1 MKLKKWCGFCST
13 TFSFLPLAM
22 KKVLFL
28 ITTIL
33 IAMQLQAQ
41 DVSLL
46 NRIKATN
53 SKVKSFEADLSN
65 TLVKP
70 KKTTSQKGK
79 LYFVSPKEFA
89 ALFSEDNYMIVNQS
103 KIKMDMGLF
112 HGTFKLKDGGMMQSL
127 SNIFLY
133 GFQGRIQELADEN
146 DYSLTTKTEGN
157 YHVVTGTNNKKS
169 LLGIGYKQVIFKY
182 SANDL
187 LIKEIRL
194 IDYGGSE
201 DTYTVSNVKYDIPVD
216 KKTFQF

>member
-1 MKLKKWCGFCST
+1 MLLSGT
-13 TFSFLPLAM
+13 LPAQEVM
-22 KKVLFL
+22 SEGYRRMWNDSV
-28 ITTIL
+28 
-33 IAMQLQAQ
+33 QQAIDQ
-41 DVSLL
+41 
-46 NRIKATN
+46 NIEKHRKAD
-53 SKVKSFEADLSN
+53 A
-65 TLVKP
+65 
-70 KKTTSQKGK
+70 
-79 LYFVSPKEFA
+79 
-89 ALFSEDNYMIVNQS
+89 MIVLKNAEAGTEVRVEQVTS
-103 KIKMDMGLF
+103 DFLF
-112 HGTFKLKDGGMMQSL
+112 G

>member
-89 ALFSEDNYMIVNQS
+89 ALFSEDSYMIVNQS

-133 GFQGRIQELADEN
+133 GFQGRIQDLANEN
-146 DYSLTTKTEGN
+146 GYTVSTNTEDG
-157 YHVVTGTNNKKS
+157 YHIITGTAKKKPLFGVGYKTVVFKYLTDS
-169 LLGIGYKQVIFKY
+169 LL
-182 SANDL
+182 L
-187 LIKEIRL
+187 KEIVL
-194 IDYGGSE
+194 YDYNGNK
-201 DTYTVSNVKYDIPVD
+201 DTYVISNVKYDVAID

>member
-1 MKLKKWCGFCST
+1 
-13 TFSFLPLAM
+13 M

-89 ALFSEDNYMIVNQS
+89 ALFSAALIMLCGHSVSTIW
-103 KIKMDMGLF
+103 K
-112 HGTFKLKDGGMMQSL
+112 
-127 SNIFLY
+127 
-133 GFQGRIQELADEN
+133 GR
-146 DYSLTTKTEGN
+146 T
-157 YHVVTGTNNKKS
+157 
-169 LLGIGYKQVIFKY
+169 
-182 SANDL
+182 
-187 LIKEIRL
+187 
-194 IDYGGSE
+194 
-201 DTYTVSNVKYDIPVD
+201 
-216 KKTFQF
+216 